1 MNRYFYNEYYLWID
15 IFKEYNVTITPWVNL
30 LGMKVKGPTCD
41 FSWGIGRRLSMKLIY
56 PLYHHMLKWF
66 SWCIICYWVQTMFLQ
81 QELKWF
87 LFFNL
92 ATKIQGHRERDE
104 NCVLDL
110 TIWRTLHSPSCLKPR
125 TKHPIL
131 SWKFFPFLVSM
142 TSSHFWL
149 PFYLSGFFG

>member
-1 MNRYFYNEYYLWID
+1 MNRYWIMNRYFYNEYYLWID

-92 ATKIQGHRERDE
+92 ATKIQGHREREEAFLSPDS
-104 NCVLDL
+104 L
-110 TIWRTLHSPSCLKPR
+110 TSLWCFQVPSVQGIIVKDCLSFFF
-125 TKHPIL
+125 I
-131 SWKFFPFLVSM
+131 KFLKA
-142 TSSHFWL
+142 
-149 PFYLSGFFG
+149 GF